1 MSLFFSL
8 LIELYELYILE
19 IKSLPV
25 TIYPNIFSLSV
36 GCLLVLFM
44 VYFDVQKLM
53 ILFRY
58 YLFIFAFISI
68 ALID

>member
-1 MSLFFSL
+1 
-8 LIELYELYILE
+8 
-19 IKSLPV
+19 
-25 TIYPNIFSLSV
+25 
-36 GCLLVLFM
+36 M

-68 ALID
+68 ALIDWLKKTLLQITSEIILLMFSPS